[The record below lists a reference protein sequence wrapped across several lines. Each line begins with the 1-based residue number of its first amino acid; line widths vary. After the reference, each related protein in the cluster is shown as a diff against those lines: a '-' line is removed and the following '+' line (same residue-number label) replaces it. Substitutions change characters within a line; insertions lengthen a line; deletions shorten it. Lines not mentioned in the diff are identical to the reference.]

1 MFNIN
6 IQRDDNTVTVAV
18 SGRIDNTN
26 SEELHD
32 QIDEA
37 LAHTDTGLALDV
49 AGLEYISSSGLWVVL
64 KLSRTMQRQHGR
76 FAIGA
81 PREHVREIIHISG
94 FDRRGD
100 HPRQRGG
107 SPGGRPAIARPPAA
121 PPRRTGQYVILR

>member
-1 MFNIN
+1 MFDIN

-94 FDRRGD
+94 FDRVVTIHD
-100 HPRQRGG
+100 SVAEAQAAV
-107 SPGGRPAIARPPAA
+107 RP
-121 PPRRTGQYVILR
+121 